1 MAKCWKYKLLIRFC
15 KPYHTPICCV
25 GCKYAKNN
33 KCTRTPKERGEDKTK
48 ITCLNCKHLMFSDM
62 YGECNKQLKIVNPSD
77 TCEYAEPKERGGE
90 K

>member
-15 KPYHTPICCV
+15 KPYHIPICCV

-33 KCTRTPKERGEDKTK
+33 KCTRAPKERCADKTK
-48 ITCLNCKHLMFSDM
+48 ITCSNCKHLMFSDM
-62 YGECNKQLKIVNPSD
+62 YGECNKQLKIVNPRD

>member
-1 MAKCWKYKLLIRFC
+1 MPTFSLRNFKFITALKEIKTRYDKLTTRKCWKYKLLIRFC

-33 KCTRTPKERGEDKTK
+33 KCTRTPKERG
-48 ITCLNCKHLMFSDM
+48 
-62 YGECNKQLKIVNPSD
+62 
-77 TCEYAEPKERGGE
+77 GE